1 MEIVI
6 VTIAFILLVG
16 FMMWLFVRH
25 VRSFEVLLK
34 ATDLHEAKSFE
45 KPGDNA
51 GIKREEDAAS
61 LVEMFDDKSPDEI
74 RAAFGAKN
82 DDKPIAKAQRTAQ
95 PVNEADEQSS
105 I

>member
-6 VTIAFILLVG
+6 VTIAFIVLVG
-16 FMMWLFVRH
+16 FIMWLFVRH
-25 VRSFEVLLK
+25 VRSLEVLLK
-34 ATDLHEAKSFE
+34 AADLHEAKSFE
-45 KPGDNA
+45 KTGERA
-51 GIKREEDAAS
+51 GLKREDEAAS
-61 LVEMFDDKSPDEI
+61 LVEMFEDKSPDEI

-82 DDKPIAKAQRTAQ
+82 DDKPIAKPQRTAQ